1 MINLPL
7 AELTPLQFWW
17 WSMNYH
23 HQMTMYWLIMII
35 PVLICV
41 IIGIIITKWLQV
53 DASWLVTTLFI
64 GVLVSASAGYTV
76 NRKVDL
82 SASDLYRVKTV
93 GVRKVQHVAGS
104 DNYLITLSSG
114 KTVSADRDNVDIE
127 TSKTNQAYF
136 TYYQLKSGVTK
147 QIVRHY
153 QDQDITT
160 DTSPD
165 PHVLIRLKPSDENS
179 QTWYFDE

>member
-17 WSMNYH
+17 WSMNYY
-23 HQMTMYWLIMII
+23 HQMTMYWLIMTI

-41 IIGIIITKWLQV
+41 IIGIIMTKWLQV

-114 KTVSADRDNVDIE
+114 KTVSADRDDVDIE

-136 TYYQLKSGVTK
+136 TYYQLKSGVTN

-153 QDQDITT
+153 QDQDITA

-165 PHVLIRLKPSDENS
+165 SHVLIRLKPSDKNS
-179 QTWYFDE
+179 QAWYFDE